1 MGSKYIYAT
10 ISNGR
15 IVIINIISGK
25 YEKIIKIDGNKIS
38 KPFVFK
44 NNLFIV
50 KDSAIIQ
57 FD

>member
-15 IVIINIISGK
+15 IVIINIENGK
-25 YEKIIKIDGNKIS
+25 NEKIIKIDGNKIS